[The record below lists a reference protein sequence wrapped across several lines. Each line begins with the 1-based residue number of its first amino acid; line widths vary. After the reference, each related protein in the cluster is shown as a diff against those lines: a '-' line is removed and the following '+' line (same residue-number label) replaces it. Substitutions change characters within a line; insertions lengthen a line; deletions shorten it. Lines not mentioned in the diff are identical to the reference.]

1 MRVIPIPRDEV
12 ELMLIRL
19 REVDRLLGAAEKA
32 DSVRLADLLRGDARK
47 LLALVIDGP
56 GAALAQGAGQ

>member
-19 REVDRLLGAAEKA
+19 REVDRLLGAAEAA
-32 DSVRLADLLRGDARK
+32 DSGRLASMLRRDARK

-56 GAALAQGAGQ
+56 PATVGQESAR

>member
-19 REVDRLLGAAEKA
+19 REVDRLLAAAEVA
-32 DSVRLADLLRGDARK
+32 DSGRLASMLRRDARRV
-47 LLALVIDGP
+47 LALVIDGP
-56 GAALAQGAGQ
+56 QAALGQEVAR